1 MIDVKI
7 KRFDDTPLPR
17 YATDGSSC
25 LDCYAPKGGVIYPGQ
40 IKQVP
45 LGFAV
50 ELPPGWEFQVRPR
63 SGLSTKGIVVVLGTV
78 DSDYRGELA
87 LILQNHTPRHSF
99 EWEKD
104 DRLCQLALVPTFKVR
119 WQEVDELSKTTRGG
133 GGFGSTGA

>member
-25 LDCYAPKGGVIYPGQ
+25 LDCYAPKAVSSTGTDQ
-40 IKQVP
+40 A
-45 LGFAV
+45 GFCCRGD
-50 ELPPGWEFQVRPR
+50 PPGGSSSATQEWGHQRKSCR
-63 SGLSTKGIVVVLGTV
+63 LGTGTAI
-78 DSDYRGELA
+78 RGELA
-87 LILQNHTPRHSF
+87 LILQNHTPRHGF
-99 EWEKD
+99 EGEKD